1 MNLLVNAVQLSCDLD
16 SDYIFLTGVFAYV
29 ALPTAKGGVTEKLA
43 I

>member
-1 MNLLVNAVQLSCDLD
+1 MNLLVNAVQLSCDL
-16 SDYIFLTGVFAYV
+16 DYIFLTGVFAYV